1 MSAPNFFPTNGTRD
15 GRLLVAF
22 AAASLFGLAGCQGDA
37 VSEGPDNS
45 NLGNVGDDD
54 SQVGDD
60 DIETT
65 STAITG
71 VVRDASGQPLEAVTV
86 RTSTGLSTTSDTNG
100 RFVLDNLQPATG
112 VLITFEKAGYA
123 ETQTPIDVLDGVENT
138 LLQTMATVDFTGTFA
153 AGEGLTFTI
162 EEDGPQVTLPAG
174 GFVDASGAAYSGTVH
189 VEATFYDIR
198 SPMGSDGTVYDGS
211 EIFAVPGD
219 FTAID
224 AAGADQRLESFGMFQ
239 VNLSDDA
246 GNELNLASG
255 STAPVIMPMWFG
267 EGADAPAVG
276 STIPAW
282 SYDETSGKWVEEG
295 VGTVVDLGDGRYGW
309 QFSAPHFSTWNCD
322 QPLPTHG
329 CVTGR
334 VTNSQGTP
342 RAGATVRAVGIS
354 YTSTTTART
363 DQNGNF
369 CLEVKNGETVWM
381 EISYSVGGQPATQ
394 RTDPV
399 TIPAGQASC
408 SLQGSPCIDIGT
420 VPVDIVTCVS
430 GVVINSQGMPIAGA
444 NISSP
449 QGGITQT
456 DSNGSFCLAVPVFQ
470 TTDVFVV
477 TEQDEVGFVPVRMFT
492 QPGLPN
498 CQSGCSNIAVLRPYS
513 NVSCASG
520 EVAIGGQPAPN
531 ALVEV
536 FDTRYPSTRVMSTL
550 AGQDGSFCAM
560 VPSGME
566 VRVQVGSGPA
576 LCDAETFSTQG
587 MGGEV
592 CDGSNQGG
600 ECAQVGQLS
609 CNP

>member
-1 MSAPNFFPTNGTRD
+1 MSTRNHNGTTF
-15 GRLLVAF
+15 GYGWLVAVS
-22 AAASLFGLAGCQGDA
+22 ALGLFGCQGDA
-37 VSEGPDNS
+37 VTSDPPGS
-45 NLGNVGDDD
+45 NFDNVGDDD
-54 SQVGDD
+54 DQVGDD
-60 DIETT
+60 DQVETT
-65 STAITG
+65 STALTG
-71 VVRDASGQPLEAVTV
+71 VVRDAMGQPLEAVTV
-86 RTSTGLSTTSDTNG
+86 RTNSGLSTTTNADG
-100 RFVLDNLQPATG
+100 RFLFDNLQPQTG
-112 VLITFEKAGYA
+112 VLVSFEKAGFA
-123 ETQTPIDVLDGVENT
+123 KTQTPIDVLEDVENT
-138 LLQTMATVDFTGTFA
+138 LLQTLAVVDFTATFSA
-153 AGEGLTFTI
+153 ADGLSFTI
-162 EEDGPQVTLPAG
+162 EEGGPQVALPAG
-174 GFVDASGAAYSGTVH
+174 AFVDAQGNAYAGNVH

-198 SPMGSDGTVYDGS
+198 SPLGTDGSLYEGS

-239 VNLSDDA
+239 VNLTDDA
-246 GNELNLASG
+246 GNEVNLASG
-255 STAPVIMPMWFG
+255 SSAPVTMPMWFG
-267 EGADAPAVG
+267 EGAEMPAVG
-276 STIPAW
+276 STVPAW
-282 SYDETSGKWVEEG
+282 SYDESSGKWVEEG
-295 VGTVVDLGDGRYGW
+295 IGTVVDLGDGSYGW
-309 QFSAPHFSTWNCD
+309 QFNAPHFSTWNCD

-381 EISYSVGGQPATQ
+381 EISYTVGGQPATQ

-399 TIPAGQASC
+399 TIPGGQASC

-420 VPVDIVTCVS
+420 VPVDIMTCAS
-430 GVVINSQGMPIAGA
+430 GVVINSQGMPVANA

-449 QGGITQT
+449 QGGVTQT
-456 DSNGSFCLAVPVFQ
+456 DANGSFCLAVPVFQ

-477 TEQDEVGFVPVRMFT
+477 VEQNEVGYVPVRMFT

-498 CQSGCSNIAVLRPYS
+498 CQGGCGNIAVLRPFN

-520 EVAIGGQPAPN
+520 EVVISGQPAGN
-531 ALVEV
+531 TLV
-536 FDTRYPSTRVMSTL
+536 DIYDARYPSTRVMSTL
-550 AGQDGSFCAM
+550 TDQDGSFCAM
-560 VPSGME
+560 VPAGME
-566 VRVQVGSGPA
+566 VRVQVGSGQA

-592 CDGSNQGG
+592 CDGASQSG
-600 ECAQVGQLS
+600 ECTQLGQLS